1 MLNLEMRKVNLA
13 TSLSRRL
20 QIPTTYPAAAVG
32 KTALAENTDK
42 TVNNILSFHF
52 LTIVYIQLSS
62 M

>member
-20 QIPTTYPAAAVG
+20 QIPTACPAAAVG
-32 KTALAENTDK
+32 KTVLAENTDK

-52 LTIVYIQLSS
+52 LTTVYIHLSS